1 MRLSRRSAL
10 GACASVIVGWLW
22 AGVMRRPHGA
32 RASDPGWA
40 SDPGSTTDGRHVALG
55 QAYLRRYPEEASQS
69 RLAGL
74 VPADPV
80 ARTRQ
85 VRADFAVGQVVTLD
99 GWVLSRT
106 ECRYCALHALSGT
119 GRG

>member
-22 AGVMRRPHGA
+22 AGVMRKPQGA
-32 RASDPGWA
+32 RASDPG
-40 SDPGSTTDGRHVALG
+40 STTADGRHGALG
-55 QAYLRRYPEEASQS
+55 RAYLRRYPEEASQS

-85 VRADFAVGQVVTLD
+85 VRADFATGQVVILD

-106 ECRYCALHALSGT
+106 ECRYCALHALSGA